1 MEGKYGLGTAL
12 YMSSYLMTDAIT
24 GCDREC
30 GSLFE

>member
-1 MEGKYGLGTAL
+1 MEGEYGLRTDL

-24 GCDREC
+24 GCDGVC